1 MGFITKVIKSPF
13 YFIRWIIWDFSTL
26 RFFWE
31 KIRPPI
37 EDSKKRRRPS
47 TILLWIVGMIVAYV
61 ALFVLVSQR
70 YENRLLIIENRANS
84 ILTQLSV
91 PETNIRKNALS
102 RISTVQNMTCP
113 YEPVLFEPVSIYR
126 SVQKFADTRYDDIVE
141 SLKQTVESWKDHLGS
156 INLEEA
162 DLRNAKLDQAKLSK
176 AILTGSELGG
186 INLVNAD
193 LRGAVLSNVNLTDA
207 DLRGADLSG
216 ARIDGA
222 ILQGADL
229 RIPEEKDIWKGALF
243 GRDPEW
249 TKRSGVEQLCTVKT
263 LYKAKLDPELVFQ
276 IKETC
281 PHLLEKPE
289 ESATGKQGI

>member
-1 MGFITKVIKSPF
+1 MGFILKMITSPF
-13 YFIRWIIWDFSTL
+13 HFIIWIIWDFSTL

-47 TILLWIVGMIVAYV
+47 TILIWIAGIIVTYI

-84 ILTQLSV
+84 ILTQLLV
-91 PETNIRKNALS
+91 PEANIRKNALS
-102 RISTVQNMTCP
+102 RISNVQNMTRP
-113 YEPVLFEPVSIYR
+113 YEPALFEPVSIYR

-141 SLKQTVESWKDHLGS
+141 LLKQTVESWKDHLDS
-156 INLEEA
+156 VNLNEA
-162 DLRNAKLDQAKLSK
+162 ILQNAKLHQAKLSK
-176 AILTGSELGG
+176 ANLTGSELSG

-193 LRGAVLSNVNLTDA
+193 LRDAVLSNANLTDA
-207 DLRGADLSG
+207 NLRGADLSG

-222 ILQGADL
+222 IFQGADL

-276 IKETC
+276 IKEKC
-281 PHLLEKPE
+281 PHLLEKPTE
-289 ESATGKQGI
+289 PATEK